1 MSYTPGRYVIIKR
14 AYWTHEMAKTIT
26 IVDIDFENSDVC
38 YYYEGRENII
48 RRRGFSEFEDVE
60 LVPTSPLM
68 EELL

>member
-1 MSYTPGRYVIIKR
+1 MKYTLGKYVIIKR

-26 IVDIDFENSDVC
+26 IVDIDIENSDIS
-38 YYYEGRENII
+38 YFYEDRENVI